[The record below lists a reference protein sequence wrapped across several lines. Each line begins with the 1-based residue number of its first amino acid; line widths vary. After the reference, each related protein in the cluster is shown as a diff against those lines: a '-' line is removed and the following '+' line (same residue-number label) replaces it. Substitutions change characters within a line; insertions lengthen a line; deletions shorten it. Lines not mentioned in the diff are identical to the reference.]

1 MPQTFKASPDH
12 PAVDYLFRLHTD
24 LGGRILENRKEAKCG
39 RRSGLRRQLSG
50 AKLTSGLAF
59 DPKQTLRSAG
69 QSGFLSFEDGAGF
82 AAGWGAATGCGF
94 GVVAK
99 CGCGRVGF
107 KSLGGGA
114 PPSGFASVF
123 SGLGVPPF
131 SVA

>member
-50 AKLTSGLAF
+50 AKLTSGLERAMSAF

-69 QSGFLSFEDGAGF
+69 
-82 AAGWGAATGCGF
+82 
-94 GVVAK
+94 
-99 CGCGRVGF
+99 
-107 KSLGGGA
+107 
-114 PPSGFASVF
+114 
-123 SGLGVPPF
+123 
-131 SVA
+131 